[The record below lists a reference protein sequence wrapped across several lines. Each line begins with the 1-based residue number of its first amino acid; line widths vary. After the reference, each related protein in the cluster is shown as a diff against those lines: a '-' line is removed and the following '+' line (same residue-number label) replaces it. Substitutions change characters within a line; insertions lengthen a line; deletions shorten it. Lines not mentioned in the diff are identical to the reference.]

1 MMSKKDNEYWNTFYS
16 KKKLIKKPS
25 SFAVEIVK
33 YLDSDKKLLELGCGN
48 GRDSFFFAKN
58 GIHVIALDLSNQVID
73 IDRESS
79 EDGNIQFLTKD
90 FTRLNNNEFGSLDYI
105 YSRFTLHSIDKE
117 DYQRTIEWVSNN
129 LIQEKGLFFIE
140 ARTINDPLYGVGDPV
155 EDDGFITTHY
165 RRFFRVKDM
174 ITELKD
180 LDFNLIHVSE
190 NYTDSWYKDDKAVVI
205 RVICEKR

>member
-1 MMSKKDNEYWNTFYS
+1 MSKKDNEYWNTFYS

-25 SFAVEIVK
+25 SFAFEIVK

-79 EDGNIQFLTKD
+79 EDSNIQFLIKD

-105 YSRFTLHSIDKE
+105 YSRFTLHSIDKK
-117 DYQRTIEWVSNN
+117 DYLRTIEWASNN
-129 LIQEKGLFFIE
+129 LNQEKGLFFIE

-180 LDFNLIHVSE
+180 LDFNLLHVSE

>member
-25 SFAVEIVK
+25 SFAIEIVK

-79 EDGNIQFLTKD
+79 EDSNIQFLIKD

-105 YSRFTLHSIDKE
+105 YSRFTLHSIDKK
-117 DYQRTIEWVSNN
+117 DYLRTIEWASNN
-129 LIQEKGLFFIE
+129 LNQEKGLFFIE

>member
-1 MMSKKDNEYWNTFYS
+1 MSKKDNEYWNTFYS

-25 SFAVEIVK
+25 SFAFEIVK

-79 EDGNIQFLTKD
+79 EDSNIQFLIKD

-105 YSRFTLHSIDKE
+105 YSRFTLHSIDKK
-117 DYQRTIEWVSNN
+117 DYLRTIEWASNN
-129 LIQEKGLFFIE
+129 LNQEKGLFFIE

>member
-1 MMSKKDNEYWNTFYS
+1 MSKKDNEYWNTFYS

-25 SFAVEIVK
+25 SFAIEIVK

-79 EDGNIQFLTKD
+79 EDSNIQFLIKD

-105 YSRFTLHSIDKE
+105 YSRFTLHSIDKK
-117 DYQRTIEWVSNN
+117 DYLRTIEWASNN
-129 LIQEKGLFFIE
+129 LNQEKGLFFIE